1 MPKTLSK
8 ADLILVTLALADV
21 PNRMERGP
29 ILAKVFDEAS
39 RDFADLYGDF
49 AWNPDYEAS
58 KRLNEAL
65 NLLDLTG
72 MVVGDNMPTRYFR
85 LTKQAKETYSK
96 ELLGG
101 IEGSQLD
108 SIKTVAERLR
118 KSLEQVPA

>member
-1 MPKTLSK
+1 MSKTLSK

-21 PNRMERGP
+21 PHRMERGP
-29 ILAKVFDEAS
+29 ALASVFDEAS
-39 RDFADLYGDF
+39 REFADLYGEF

-96 ELLGG
+96 ELLDALDRP
-101 IEGSQLD
+101 QLD
-108 SIKTVAERLR
+108 TIKEVAHRLR
-118 KSLEQVPA
+118 KRLE